1 MKEIQF
7 IIKGSGIVWIRIP
20 NPTDVQIAAC
30 RTMVPASFDIVFVE

>member
-20 NPTDVQIAAC
+20 DPSTEQVAAC
-30 RTMVPASFDIVFVE
+30 RKMIPASFDIVFVE